1 MRYYI
6 ATIDER
12 CGDYNFTTTIKFAM
26 REPEKDFFN
35 TPEECAYQ
43 NAEKYCDD
51 MARTWYDE
59 DEGGEEE
66 DENWYSFN
74 GGEVAC
80 CYGFHKEIS
89 KETFNELG
97 SFVSDLTS
105 WEVSELIRKENDE
118 AKDIQRANG

>member
-1 MRYYI
+1 MIRYYI

-12 CGDYNFTTTIKFAM
+12 CGEYNFNSTIRFAM

-43 NAEKYCDD
+43 NAEKFCDD
-51 MARTWYDE
+51 IARTWWNDE
-59 DEGGEEE
+59 EYGEEE

-89 KETFNELG
+89 KETFDSLG
-97 SFVSDLTS
+97 SFVTDMTS
-105 WEVSELIRKENDE
+105 WEVEKEIRDNESKS
-118 AKDIQRANG
+118 